1 MFHDDAGSK
10 EDPDISPGSSY
21 LSIGVPT
28 CGAEA
33 NNADE
38 LNPERIRK
46 RLPRQLRPPANHAA
60 PKSSTA
66 FRSHFIFSLPTHR
79 IRTTSPFPHLQAP
92 SQQPTSE
99 PFHTLFP
106 QQQNTPTRFNKM
118 PRRQTGGRS
127 TGMRAPA
134 RPSAPAQ
141 APPAQNRP
149 ATTMAAP
156 PQSAAPSAPPAAAP
170 AQSSGPGLFG
180 QMAST
185 AAYDSPNP
193 LPGYQTMDER

>member
-1 MFHDDAGSK
+1 MG
-10 EDPDISPGSSY
+10 Y
-21 LSIGVPT
+21 

-33 NNADE
+33 NNTDE
-38 LNPERIRK
+38 LNPGESENG
-46 RLPRQLRPPANHAA
+46 LPGSF
-60 PKSSTA
+60 SSQPITSPQNIPR
-66 FRSHFIFSLPTHR
+66 RSAHTSTSLFAPTHH
-79 IRTTSPFPHLQAP
+79 IRTTSPFPHLQAFLNIHP
-92 SQQPTSE
+92 ELTFFSPPETTKH
-99 PFHTLFP
+99 PLTH
-106 QQQNTPTRFNKM
+106 KM

-156 PQSAAPSAPPAAAP
+156 SQSAAPPAAAP

-185 AAYDSPNP
+185 AAYDSPRT
-193 LPGYQTMDER
+193 LPK